1 MICRLAKIAVFSF
14 KETEKAVLV
23 KKDLLFLHG
32 NAEWV
37 RYFDTIRRIKGEE
50 IAEKIIDSFE
60 ENEVVMC
67 DNCRTKFFYF
77 LTGIQLF
84 LPPDEDELIDEL
96 INDTEKE

>member
-1 MICRLAKIAVFSF
+1 MEEKRIICFRCGS
-14 KETEKAVLV
+14 EN
-23 KKDLLFLHG
+23 G

-77 LTGIQLF
+77 LTGIQLYC
-84 LPPDEDELIDEL
+84 PPIIIDNEDEFVID
-96 INDTEKE
+96 IEKE